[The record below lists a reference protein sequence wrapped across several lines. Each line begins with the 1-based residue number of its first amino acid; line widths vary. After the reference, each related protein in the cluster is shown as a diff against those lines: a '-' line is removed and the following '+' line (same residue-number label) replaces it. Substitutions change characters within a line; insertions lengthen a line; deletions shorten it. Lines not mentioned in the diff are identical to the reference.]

1 MGDGH
6 GAVLALHHVE
16 PWWGQALALEAGQ
29 VALQKLLLPLPLL
42 PFPFQLPLA
51 ALLPTCAFAAQFLG
65 RQQVTRQGWGA
76 QVAVVRGRPPGP
88 VPAAGL

>member
-16 PWWGQALALEAGQ
+16 PWRGQALALEAGQ

-42 PFPFQLPLA
+42 PFPLQLPLA

-76 QVAVVRGRPPGP
+76 QIAVVRGGPPGP